1 MRRQP
6 QPLSWALSR
15 PLERAPRQVPR
26 VAAPLT
32 SAWRRVL
39 VPLALAV
46 VVAGCAAK
54 GPQPACP
61 TVDVINDLHRTTVF
75 AAGDAGDPAAVS
87 HTLRITDFRAQCV
100 YRKNAIT
107 LPVTVTLSAQ
117 RGPVN
122 DGGRA
127 PGRYF
132 VAVLNAQD
140 AVITKRVF
148 DVDLAFKEGAQA
160 VFSDEVTLTL
170 PFAAAADLD
179 GWRVLI
185 GLQLSAEALA
195 CNRRLRDPR

>member
-26 VAAPLT
+26 VAAPLMP
-32 SAWRRVL
+32 AWRRVL

-75 AAGDAGDPAAVS
+75 AAGGAGDPAAVS
-87 HTLRITDFRAQCV
+87 HTLRIADFSAQCV

-107 LPVTVTLSAQ
+107 LPVTVTLSGTAVTPFST
-117 RGPVN
+117 GFCGDEPMSWN
-122 DGGRA
+122 DH
-127 PGRYF
+127 
-132 VAVLNAQD
+132 VVLLEAV
-140 AVITKRVF
+140 T
-148 DVDLAFKEGAQA
+148 
-160 VFSDEVTLTL
+160 
-170 PFAAAADLD
+170 
-179 GWRVLI
+179 LI
-185 GLQLSAEALA
+185 GL
-195 CNRRLRDPR
+195 